1 MGARAFARDKRQN
14 VRSTKLLLKLLW
26 GYLRRFRKGLILSAI
41 IIIFYTIGNVVTPL
55 IIAEG
60 LNVAFLSTSP
70 DIDFLLFLFILF
82 LGLSLAIWIA
92 NAINTWILARVRANM
107 LHDVRTDVFDHLVN
121 ADMTF
126 HHSEQSG
133 NVTSRVTS
141 DTDELA
147 AGITVATSASSQ
159 LLLTFGTFLLLLF
172 TSWIIAAIALLAIP
186 VAMFFA
192 GFLGTIGRKV
202 MYRLRRSYGEVS
214 GQMAESLA
222 GVSIAKSFN
231 REEWTSTML
240 YDLNMKTYKH
250 FKQLGAIFNFMMP
263 AIGMISTI
271 LVAMALIVG
280 GWLSTSV
287 LTIGSVYLGAVLVQR
302 FLSPI
307 LHLAMFYPQLQAS
320 LAAMDRVADVLEQKP
335 VVKDLSNAIP
345 LDTSDTSVTLQNVTF
360 EYEKGTP
367 VLQDVSFEVKA
378 GEKIAIVGHT
388 GAGKTT
394 LAALLSRF
402 YDPTEG
408 NILIGSQNLKDITL
422 QSLHSSV
429 GLIPQEPY
437 LFADTVI
444 ENIRYGNPE
453 TADDAIFHLC
463 ELIGAEDF
471 IEALSEGY
479 QTRLLESGKGLSS
492 GQRQMITIARTMLAN
507 PRILVLDEATSRLD
521 AYSESLVQKAQ
532 RQLFTDRTTFVIA
545 HRLTTIR
552 DVDRIAVFEKG
563 KLIEIGTHEELL
575 VKKGVY
581 SELYHTYYAHQG
593 VEDITEVYMA
603 PEGTPSLDT
612 QATPSHMQ
620 GMMGGGH
627 GGMGMGPGRMSGM
640 MGGGHGGMTPE
651 KMREMMKKRGIDPE
665 KMHEMMQQGEMTA
678 EKMHEIMQ
686 QGEMTAEK
694 MHEMMQQGEMTA
706 EKMHEMMRK
715 RGTTPEDVKKKLEE
729 EESS

>member
-1 MGARAFARDKRQN
+1 MSHGRGPMGARAFTQEKHQN
-14 VRSTKLLLKLLW
+14 VRSTRLLLGLLW
-26 GYLRRFRKGLILSAI
+26 GYLQKYSTILIISAI
-41 IIIFYTIGNVVTPL
+41 LIILYTVGNVATPL

-60 LNVAFLSTSP
+60 LNVAFLNINP
-70 DIDFLLFLFILF
+70 DIELLFSLFLLF
-82 LGLSLAIWIA
+82 LGLSLTIWLA
-92 NAINTWILARVRANM
+92 NAINTWILARVRAN
-107 LHDVRTDVFDHLVN
+107 LLNDVRTDVFNHLVH

-147 AGITVATSASSQ
+147 TGITVATSASSQ
-159 LLLTFGTFLLLLF
+159 FLLTIGTFLVLLF
-172 TSWIIAAIALLAIP
+172 TSWIIAGIALLAIP

-202 MYRLRRSYGEVS
+202 MFRVRRSYGEVS

-231 REEWTSTML
+231 REEWTSTVL
-240 YDLNMKTYKH
+240 YDLNMKTYQN

-271 LVAMALIVG
+271 LVALTLIAG

-287 LTIGSVYLGAVLVQR
+287 LTVGSVYLGAVLVQR

-307 LHLAMFYPQLQAS
+307 LHMAMFYPQLQSS

-335 VVKDLSNAIP
+335 VVTNSPTAIP

-408 NILIGSQNLKDITL
+408 NVFIGFQNLKDITL
-422 QSLHSSV
+422 ESLHSSV

-453 TADDAIFHLC
+453 TSDKAIFSLC
-463 ELIGAEDF
+463 KLIGADDF
-471 IEALSEGY
+471 IEALPEGY
-479 QTRLLESGKGLSS
+479 QTQLLESGKGLSS
-492 GQRQMITIARTMLAN
+492 GQRQMITIARTMLAD

-521 AYSESLVQKAQ
+521 AYSESLVQEAQ
-532 RQLFTDRTTFVIA
+532 RKLFTGRTTFVIA

-552 DVDRIAVFEKG
+552 DVDRIVVFTKG
-563 KLIEIGTHEELL
+563 RLVELGTHEELL
-575 VKKGVY
+575 ANKGDY
-581 SELYHTYYAHQG
+581 SELYNTYYVHQG
-593 VEDITEVYMA
+593 VDELTEVYKA
-603 PEGTPSLDT
+603 PTVPKIEVPEGMH
-612 QATPSHMQ
+612 AHMSA
-620 GMMGGGH
+620 MMKE
-627 GGMGMGPGRMSGM
+627 GGMNPEAMHAMMKEKGMN
-640 MGGGHGGMTPE
+640 PE
-651 KMREMMKKRGIDPE
+651 AIREMMKKRGI
-665 KMHEMMQQGEMTA
+665 K
-678 EKMHEIMQ
+678 
-686 QGEMTAEK
+686 
-694 MHEMMQQGEMTA
+694 
-706 EKMHEMMRK
+706 
-715 RGTTPEDVKKKLEE
+715 PEDMHAMMKERGHG
-729 EESS
+729 